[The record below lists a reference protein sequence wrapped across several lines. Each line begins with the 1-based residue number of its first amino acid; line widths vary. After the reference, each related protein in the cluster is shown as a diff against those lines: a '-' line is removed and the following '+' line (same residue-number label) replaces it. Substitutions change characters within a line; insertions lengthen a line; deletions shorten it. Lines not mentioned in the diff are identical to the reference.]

1 MIHQLAHVAAV
12 VPVEDRALMFLLVVT
27 TVITQAIRR
36 RTWHVRWETGTT
48 LTGAL
53 MCAALILLSP
63 NLVAFN
69 PFLPDALESGRVYPQ
84 VMAGYL
90 VLMLA
95 YGTFLYDLAGR
106 MDWDE
111 SQKHRYITR
120 RISLPTTIAL
130 PTAVGAW
137 ITGSHWLV
145 FPMVLIG
152 YVWLLSHIC
161 WLLWCIRTSDR
172 RSHLVI
178 DVYMVA
184 FALCGLAWSSRYIVS
199 LSITTNWGWRLA
211 TVGAIL
217 LMVGSTLSW
226 RRKLRYMKAHMWR
239 AVRRQKPLK
248 RNAKATAPKQLD
260 GAV

>member
-1 MIHQLAHVAAV
+1 MIHQLAHVSSV
-12 VPVEDRALMFLLVVT
+12 VTFEDRALMFLLVAT
-27 TVITQAIRR
+27 TVVSQIIRR
-36 RTWHVRWETGTT
+36 RTWSVRWEAGTT

-53 MCAALILLSP
+53 MCGALILLSP

-69 PFLPDALESGRVYPQ
+69 PFIPDALESGRVYPQ

-106 MDWDE
+106 MDWTE
-111 SQKHRYITR
+111 LQKRRYITR
-120 RISLPTTIAL
+120 RISLPTTVAL

-137 ITGSHWLV
+137 ITGNHWLI

-161 WLLWCIRTSDR
+161 YLLWCIRTSDQR
-172 RSHLVI
+172 AHMVI
-178 DVYMVA
+178 DIYMAA
-184 FALCGLAWSSRYIVS
+184 FALCVLAWSSRYIVS
-199 LSITTNWGWRLA
+199 LSITSNWGWRLA

-217 LMVGSTLSW
+217 LMVGSAISW
-226 RRKLRYMKAHMWR
+226 GRKLRYMKAHMWR

-248 RNAKATAPKQLD
+248 RKAKAAAPKQLD